1 MRLGVCPVVPGVS
14 RIWRWPASC
23 NTPGM
28 RLRSR
33 PLLFARVFAD
43 AVTTRPM
50 LSALLALRR
59 AGEPAAPPEPVA
71 FTPEAPA
78 APVVSKAA

>member
-1 MRLGVCPVVPGVS
+1 
-14 RIWRWPASC
+14 
-23 NTPGM
+23 M

-50 LSALLALRR
+50 LSALLAQRR
-59 AGEPAAPPEPVA
+59 AGEPAAPPVVVV
-71 FTPEAPA
+71 TPEQPA
-78 APVVSKAA
+78 APPVQKAA